1 MVRTDRRQAI
11 LAVAAWLADR
21 GYDAVRIRDVARE
34 AGVSLQAVHNHFAGN
49 DVLVDEVL
57 AEGVV
62 GDTTV
67 DRVDEVLMR
76 TLVRALLD
84 SVRLRTCIQAFVMP
98 EPMGIEATD
107 QMVTTFGKLLF
118 MAIGDEVD
126 DDRRID
132 ATRIIGSVWF
142 AAFMA

>member
-11 LAVAAWLADR
+11 LEVAAWLADR
-21 GYDAVRIRDVARE
+21 GYDAVQIRYVARE

-76 TLVRALLD
+76 TLDRALLD
-84 SVRLRTCIQAFVMP
+84 PVRLRTCI
-98 EPMGIEATD
+98 
-107 QMVTTFGKLLF
+107 
-118 MAIGDEVD
+118 
-126 DDRRID
+126 
-132 ATRIIGSVWF
+132 
-142 AAFMA
+142 